1 MIVNDSDND
10 IDTFWLSETDFDTVE
25 AYTSQ
30 SDTITAN
37 ISVPA
42 TDDKYTGLTVFYIS
56 PAGNYENWKGYKAQP
71 WPDAGW
77 TEMFR
82 FEKGDSA
89 TGSIVYYDDWSDDI
103 NASNTA
109 MDDDSPFKQ
118 EMWRWEYKTKT
129 LESAFIGLE
138 TAAASAVT
146 LFASLMLM

>member
-1 MIVNDSDND
+1 
-10 IDTFWLSETDFDTVE
+10 
-25 AYTSQ
+25 
-30 SDTITAN
+30 
-37 ISVPA
+37 
-42 TDDKYTGLTVFYIS
+42 
-56 PAGNYENWKGYKAQP
+56 
-71 WPDAGW
+71 
-77 TEMFR
+77 MFR
-82 FEKGDSA
+82 FQKGDSA

-138 TAAASAVT
+138 TVAASAVT